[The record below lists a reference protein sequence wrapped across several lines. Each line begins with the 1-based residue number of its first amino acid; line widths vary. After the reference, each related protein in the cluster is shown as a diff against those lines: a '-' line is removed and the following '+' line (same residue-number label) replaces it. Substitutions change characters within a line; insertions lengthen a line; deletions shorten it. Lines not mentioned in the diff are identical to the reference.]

1 ISSKRSGVLPN
12 LSTRNTML
20 WRPFVLQYGGFDE
33 QFTSS
38 GLEDIEL
45 GLRLK
50 QNGLEIRL
58 LATAIGFHHKSMK
71 VRDLVDRELS
81 EGFSAVSLHSKYP
94 EYLPQVEDSESL
106 MRNAALEKEATSAVE
121 EIALLEQAE
130 SSRLPSGVA
139 DLFLVIYRYYFLCGI
154 LNGLKSASEVRAPNG
169 SSATR
174 SLYHQASHLYSIGEI
189 SEARRLFRLVR
200 NRQDAEY
207 WPGAEY
213 HLGRLELESGD
224 PQLARHHFTN
234 CLALNPGHQKAAD
247 GLKRPDIFHEIE
259 RNVYER
265 IAPLPEDR
273 ILVVVFG
280 ALDDVMHAFPVIS
293 RLRGVNAAEIV
304 WLTSPEFASLAR
316 ASDADWVWE
325 FDFRGAIPWDAIVA
339 EGYTRVIRP
348 DVHANLE
355 EWKASGLHPMQ
366 FMAGKCGVTLESR
379 KASLEPG
386 PEAIAEAEAFLG
398 KHGLTQKR
406 FVTISHA
413 GETRGRWPSHNLHKL
428 AKALGLPVV
437 VIGGPEE
444 FATAG
449 TIACLGRT
457 YRVMAAVI
465 QLSAFYLGPEYG
477 MSWLATTTDTPMG
490 VFTESRSRLRTGSGL
505 KEFLRVDRDGIWE
518 WDSRTPSETVMD
530 HVVSTIQTWES
541 PAPAHSISSHP
552 VSSAKPPA
560 GLI

>member
-1 ISSKRSGVLPN
+1 MNCRWILRWQSDCFNSSLMDLSIIIPTYNRNSLLKECLQSLEHNDAEVIVVDDGSPIPAEVPPNVRFFRHDQNRGRAAALNTGLRAASHDLVLIIDDDVFAAPDMVVRLADEFAIWNNPKLALTGRVVWDPEVRMTLTMRWLEEYGPFRDISSKRSGVLPN

-50 QNGLEIRL
+50 QSGLEIRL
-58 LATAIGFHHKSMK
+58 LATAIGFHHKSTK

-154 LNGLKSASEVRAPNG
+154 LNGLKSASEVRVPNG

-174 SLYHQASHLYSIGEI
+174 SLYHQASHLASIGEI

-200 NRQDAEY
+200 NRQDTEY

-224 PQLARHHFTN
+224 PPLARQHFTN

-247 GLKRPDIFHEIE
+247 GLKRPDIFQEIE

-265 IAPLPEDR
+265 ISPLPE
-273 ILVVVFG
+273 
-280 ALDDVMHAFPVIS
+280 APS
-293 RLRGVNAAEIV
+293 RP
-304 WLTSPEFASLAR
+304 T
-316 ASDADWVWE
+316 
-325 FDFRGAIPWDAIVA
+325 
-339 EGYTRVIRP
+339 
-348 DVHANLE
+348 
-355 EWKASGLHPMQ
+355 
-366 FMAGKCGVTLESR
+366 
-379 KASLEPG
+379 
-386 PEAIAEAEAFLG
+386 
-398 KHGLTQKR
+398 
-406 FVTISHA
+406 
-413 GETRGRWPSHNLHKL
+413 
-428 AKALGLPVV
+428 
-437 VIGGPEE
+437 
-444 FATAG
+444 
-449 TIACLGRT
+449 
-457 YRVMAAVI
+457 
-465 QLSAFYLGPEYG
+465 
-477 MSWLATTTDTPMG
+477 
-490 VFTESRSRLRTGSGL
+490 
-505 KEFLRVDRDGIWE
+505 
-518 WDSRTPSETVMD
+518 
-530 HVVSTIQTWES
+530 
-541 PAPAHSISSHP
+541 
-552 VSSAKPPA
+552 
-560 GLI
+560 